1 MGRNRVE
8 DSLCKLNDMTR
19 SLRRI
24 WSTTSAVAVLTATS
38 VSPALAESTKRD
50 DGDQPG
56 DPMGTLNAIL
66 WFVVSPLAIYGILAL
81 LTMGPSWTSAARKST
96 RGGYLDDPTL
106 SDRQVSGTER
116 SQISN

>member
-1 MGRNRVE
+1 M
-8 DSLCKLNDMTR
+8 KR

-24 WSTTSAVAVLTATS
+24 WSTTSALVVLALTS
-38 VSPALAESTKRD
+38 VSPAFAESTKRD

-56 DPMGTLNAIL
+56 EPMGTLNAIL
-66 WFVVSPLAIYGILAL
+66 WFVVLPLAITGIITL
-81 LTMGPSWTSAARKST
+81 LTLGPSWTSSARKST

-106 SDRQVSGTER
+106 SDRQVSGSDR